1 VSRADELVDRSLLQ
15 ELAFRYAAAV
25 DTCDRDAF
33 LAVFDPEGSIS
44 AYAPDADEPFAVQ
57 RGHAELAMVPGM
69 MRQRFHRTQH
79 MMTNHLVDLTR
90 GAGGAGHDATG
101 SVYCTAR
108 HWNPDPLGGTDLI
121 VVIRYDDSYRRDGDG
136 WRILDRHIRFLFS
149 ETVSTLTAA
158 QAVMA

>member
-25 DTCDRDAF
+25 DACDRDAF
-33 LAVFDPEGSIS
+33 LAVFEPD
-44 AYAPDADEPFAVQ
+44 AALRTYAPGADEPFAVQ
-57 RGHAELAMVPGM
+57 TGHAELGLVPGM
-69 MRQRFHRTQH
+69 MRERFHATQH
-79 MMTNHLVDLTR
+79 MMTNHLVALD
-90 GAGGAGHDATG
+90 GDEATG
-101 SVYCTAR
+101 TVYCTAR

-121 VVIRYDDSYRRDGDG
+121 VMIRYEDRYRRRRDG
-136 WRILDRHIRFLFS
+136 WRILERRIRFLWS